1 MRAVRYLLRVGVLML
16 VGVAVFCGLVLLLN
30 AQVLLNRYA
39 ELYMMDTE
47 SSSVLN
53 KLNGAANDEAAF
65 ASATSEPVRARKSP
79 VSEPQAPSPAVLAK
93 SEQANAIHVS
103 NAESIAVIEASDRW
117 VDVILTHK
125 PGTSA
130 AFSEVVLENVKVLT
144 IEPAIADSERGEPS
158 AVHAVTFDVDADTAQ
173 NLLLA
178 SHSGRLSLVLH
189 RPSDRRAPADVN
201 QASIPEA
208 VTSAPAPATSVA
220 AAAASAHEPITS
232 IPASV
237 ASIPDPI
244 TSGPEPVA
252 RAPEPVNPQPTAV
265 EDDPGFTVVTVN
277 RMGGTPTMHRVPR
290 ER

>member
-47 SSSVLN
+47 SSSAAVLN
-53 KLNGAANDEAAF
+53 RINGAANDESAF
-65 ASATSEPVRARKSP
+65 ASATSEPVRARNSP
-79 VSEPQAPSPAVLAK
+79 ASEPQAPSPAILAK
-93 SEQANAIHVS
+93 SEPATAIHVS
-103 NAESIAVIEASDRW
+103 NVESIADVAASDRW
-117 VDVILTHK
+117 VDVVLTHQ

-144 IEPAIADSERGEPS
+144 IEPADSDFGEQS
-158 AVHAVTFDVDADTAQ
+158 AVHAVTFDVDTDTAQ

-178 SHSGRLSLVLH
+178 SHSGRLSLVLR
-189 RPSDRRAPADVN
+189 RPGDNRAPVEAN

-208 VTSAPAPATSVA
+208 VPNIPELVTSTPGPVTSLPEPATSVPKTVT
-220 AAAASAHEPITS
+220 SA
-232 IPASV
+232 
-237 ASIPDPI
+237 
-244 TSGPEPVA
+244 PEPVA
-252 RAPEPVNPQPTAV
+252 SAPVPVTPQPTAV
-265 EDDPGFTVVTVN
+265 QDDPGFTVVTVN
-277 RMGGTPTMHRVPR
+277 RVGGTPSTYRVPR